1 MVNRLVRLSGVA
13 PLVVAQSLR
22 AADEPAKSL
31 LDRLDPERRAKVVM
45 ALLGVVLAGL
55 AIVALAVLLGRHFLR
70 AARKPVPPTPRHEDD
85 WFRKP
90 LAPREPTTPQ
100 AHEPE

>member
-1 MVNRLVRLSGVA
+1 MVTRLVQLTSLGPVIA
-13 PLVVAQSLR
+13 AQSLL
-22 AADEPAKSL
+22 ATGEQAKSL

-55 AIVALAVLLGRHFLR
+55 AIVALTVLLGRHFLR
-70 AARKPVPPTPRHEDD
+70 AARKPIPPLPRHEDD

-90 LAPREPTTPQ
+90 LVPREPTTPQ
-100 AHEPE
+100 AREPE

>member
-1 MVNRLVRLSGVA
+1 MVNDLARLTSVTPA
-13 PLVVAQSLR
+13 PLAQSLL
-22 AADEPAKSL
+22 AIDEQAKSL

-45 ALLGVVLAGL
+45 ALLGVILAGL
-55 AIVALAVLLGRHFLR
+55 ALVALVVLCGRHFR
-70 AARKPVPPTPRHEDD
+70 RVMGKPVHPTPRHQDD

-90 LAPREPTTPQ
+90 LVPREPTKPQ

>member
-1 MVNRLVRLSGVA
+1 MVNRLLRLAGVGP
-13 PLVVAQSLR
+13 PLFAESLL
-22 AADEPAKSL
+22 ATDEHAKPL
-31 LDRLDPERRAKVVM
+31 LDRLDPERRAKVIM
-45 ALLGVVLAGL
+45 ALLGMVLAGL

-70 AARKPVPPTPRHEDD
+70 AARKPVHPTPRHEDD

-90 LAPREPTTPQ
+90 LAPREPTPPQ

>member
-1 MVNRLVRLSGVA
+1 MVNRLVRLTSVG
-13 PLVVAQSLR
+13 PLFVAQSLL
-22 AADEPAKSL
+22 ATDEQAKSL
-31 LDRLDPERRAKVVM
+31 LDRLDPERRAKVIM
-45 ALLGVVLAGL
+45 ALLGMVLAGL

-70 AARKPVPPTPRHEDD
+70 AARKSVQPTPRHEDD

-100 AHEPE
+100 AHDPE

>member
-1 MVNRLVRLSGVA
+1 MVRHLVQLSGVR
-13 PLVVAQSLR
+13 PLVAAQSLL
-22 AADEPAKSL
+22 ASGEQAKTL

-55 AIVALAVLLGRHFLR
+55 AIVALTVLLGRHFLR
-70 AARKPVPPTPRHEDD
+70 AARKPIPPTPRHEDD

-90 LAPREPTTPQ
+90 LVPRDPKTPQ